1 MNLIK
6 LPESLS
12 GKFRLTQPVKG
23 GPVFDFPAQGLYKV
37 NLTTLSEWHAE
48 LLVQRGCTL
57 IERVATRKAAE
68 PREVKPP
75 ASGE

>member
-1 MNLIK
+1 MSLK
-6 LPESLS
+6 LPEALN
-12 GKFRLTQPVKG
+12 GKFKLSQPVNG

-37 NLTTLSEWHAE
+37 NLTTLSELHAE

-57 IERVATRKAAE
+57 LERVVTKDPAKPKEPKA
-68 PREVKPP
+68 P